1 LTRVVF
7 DPEVQS
13 VPKMV
18 SGPTKKKIV
27 AARKKKKNTMTPI
40 ENSPSRHVPLFYFL
54 DIPFMDPESPATP
67 SNKKRMD
74 ER

>member
-1 LTRVVF
+1 LIRVVL

-13 VPKMV
+13 VPKIA

-27 AARKKKKNTMTPI
+27 AARKKTKKTMTPI
-40 ENSPSRHVPLFYFL
+40 EKRPSRHVPLFYFL
-54 DIPFMDPESPATP
+54 DIPFMDPERPATP
-67 SNKKRMD
+67 RSKNRME